1 MNGQNKTQGLKKR
14 DDHVSCRRFK
24 CSAIIC
30 GIVTAL
36 TATTALGTPPTTRE
50 QDQVRFDTHVQ
61 PLLESYC
68 YDCHGDDKTKAD
80 LNLEAFFTIEEVLAD
95 KKLWNHV
102 SQNITQHVMPP
113 KEKRAPTLAERDVIT
128 QWIDQTLYKIDPDK
142 PDPGHVTL
150 RRLNRAEYNNTI
162 RDLVGIDFRPAKD
175 FPADDTGYGFD
186 NIGDVLSLSPLLMNQ
201 YFTAAGEVMDRA
213 FISDI
218 KTNSFTPYPSSTV
231 RVAREIGLAQKDQ
244 VILWS
249 NGEATILH
257 DFKLD
262 GKYELKARV
271 WADHAGEEDPRIEI
285 HYTNI
290 GVTSR
295 AIKGTSDAP
304 QDIKVNFIARRGENT
319 VSISFINDYYVQE
332 ADGRPEADSNIY
344 FDSLEIHGPVDL
356 PPGRRE
362 ARQRILT
369 EAPDSNSPRKQR
381 AAAERIIENFAS
393 RAFRRPLSRGQ
404 RADLITIYDDVRRDG
419 DDFESGIK
427 QACRAVLIS
436 PNFLFRG
443 DVEPSRRRAS
453 KVHPIDEYALA
464 SRLSYFLWSSM
475 PDDELFALAKQ
486 KDLRDTLDAQISR
499 MLADQRAESLVGN
512 FMGQWLQ
519 FRDLLNKA
527 PDERTYAEFYRK
539 RIRSSMLKETRE
551 TVRYIIKH
559 NRSVLEL
566 LDAPYTFLNEALAA
580 HYDIPGV
587 SGDEFRRVELN
598 SNRRGGLLRQGSIM
612 LLTSYPKRTSPV
624 KRGNW
629 ILENIL
635 GTPPP
640 PAPGDVPSLE
650 KNEKIDHNVSFREK
664 LAIHRDN
671 PSCTSCHAMMDPI
684 GLAFEHYDPVG
695 AWRDTD
701 GKAAIDTS
709 GQLSTGEA
717 FVDADALIQILTT
730 TKKDQFVRTM
740 ANRMLTFAIGRG
752 LEYYDRSALD
762 QICADTAQ
770 NGYTFSAMVRAVV
783 RSVPFQKQ
791 RAERQEG

>member
-1 MNGQNKTQGLKKR
+1 
-14 DDHVSCRRFK
+14 VSCRRFN
-24 CSAIIC
+24 CNATII

-36 TATTALGTPPTTRE
+36 TATAALASPPTTRD
-50 QDQVRFDTHVQ
+50 QDQDRFDTHVQ

-68 YDCHGDDKTKAD
+68 YDCHGDDKPKAD
-80 LNLEAFFTIEEVLAD
+80 LNLESFFTIEEVLAD
-95 KKLWNHV
+95 KKLWDHV
-102 SQNITQHVMPP
+102 SQNIAQHVMPP
-113 KEKRAPTLAERDVIT
+113 KDKRAPTLAERDVIT
-128 QWIDQTLYKIDPDK
+128 QWIDQTLYKVDPDN

-150 RRLNRAEYNNTI
+150 RRLNRSEYNNTI
-162 RDLVGIDFRPAKD
+162 RDLLGIDFKPAKD

-201 YFTAAGEVMDRA
+201 YFAAAGDIMERV
-213 FISDI
+213 FIRDI
-218 KTNSFTPYPSSTV
+218 TTNAVTRYPSSTV
-231 RVAREIGLAQKDQ
+231 RVAREIGLAQKDH

-262 GKYELKARV
+262 GKYVLKARV
-271 WADHAGEEDPRIEI
+271 WADHAGDEDPRIEI

-295 AIKGTSDAP
+295 AIKGTTDAP
-304 QDIKVNFIARRGENT
+304 QDIQVNFMARRGENT
-319 VSISFINDYYVQE
+319 VSISFVNDYYVPE
-332 ADGRPEADSNIY
+332 ADGRPKEDSNIY
-344 FDSLEIHGPVDL
+344 FDTLEIHGPVEL
-356 PPGRRE
+356 TPGQRE
-362 ARQRILT
+362 ARQRILF
-369 EAPDSNSPRKQR
+369 EEPDSDSPRKQR
-381 AAAERIIENFAS
+381 AAAERIIERFAS
-393 RAFRRPLSRGQ
+393 RAFRRPLSRDE
-404 RADLITIYDDVRRDG
+404 RSDLLTIYDDVRRGG
-419 DDFESGIK
+419 DNFENAIK
-427 QACRAVLIS
+427 LACRAVLIS
-436 PNFLFRG
+436 PHFLFRG
-443 DVEPSRRRAS
+443 DVKPSRWRAN
-453 KVHPIDEYALA
+453 KVRPIDEYALA

-475 PDDELFALAKQ
+475 PDAELFALAKQ
-486 KDLRDTLDAQISR
+486 KSLRDTLDTQITR
-499 MLADQRAESLVGN
+499 MLADPRAESLVGN

-527 PDERTYAEFYRK
+527 PNERTYPEFYRN
-539 RIRSSMLKETRE
+539 RIRDSMLKETRK
-551 TVRYIIKH
+551 TVRYIIQH
-559 NRSVLEL
+559 DRSVLEL
-566 LDAPYTFLNEALAA
+566 LDAPYTFLNETLAA
-580 HYDIPGV
+580 HYDITGV
-587 SGDEFRRVELN
+587 SGHEFRRVELKN
-598 SNRRGGLLRQGSIM
+598 SRRGGLLRQGSIM

-640 PAPGDVPSLE
+640 PAPDDVPSLE
-650 KNEKIDHNVSFREK
+650 TNKKIDHNVSFREK
-664 LAIHRDN
+664 LAIHRED

-709 GQLSTGEA
+709 GQLSTGETFA
-717 FVDADALIQILTT
+717 DADELIQILTT

-752 LEYYDRSALD
+752 LEFYDRPALD

-791 RAERQEG
+791 RGERQEG